1 MRVVARLEEQQRC
14 ERVKKDDLKAVG
26 EKTIYADIQ
35 RCTDE
40 ILRLDKEIFERA
52 SNSPRSGTAAT
63 RALDAKILRVE
74 FAVSCMEPAIMN
86 PARAGRLGR
95 VDVIDSDDAPS

>member
-1 MRVVARLEEQQRC
+1 MSERERQEQMEVVARLEEQQRC

-40 ILRLDKEIFERA
+40 ILRLDKEIFRAREQLAEVQHLAARAAFGRQNFRCSSSRCRAWNARA
-52 SNSPRSGTAAT
+52 SVNPR
-63 RALDAKILRVE
+63 
-74 FAVSCMEPAIMN
+74 
-86 PARAGRLGR
+86 ARG
-95 VDVIDSDDAPS
+95 